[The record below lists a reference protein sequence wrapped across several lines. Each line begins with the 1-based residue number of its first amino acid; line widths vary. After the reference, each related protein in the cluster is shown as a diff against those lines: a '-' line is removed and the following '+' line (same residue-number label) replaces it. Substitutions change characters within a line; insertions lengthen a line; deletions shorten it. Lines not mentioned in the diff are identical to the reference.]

1 MNPINDSATI
11 LFSYFEYA
19 QSLNDIYERCNFYD
33 AVLHYSFFENM
44 PNIESIELQRVIKFL
59 VKPNI
64 DKSIMYRKVGQ
75 KGGRPKKDKDKGNR
89 IKDMDKDKDGG
100 VLISQNPPF
109 QPQKPF
115 NTYPQSVEDVIA
127 IAEDNCIMITEEEA
141 EKYFLNRDS
150 ADWHNANG
158 NRIRVSG
165 IVSDIK
171 QWALRSKQYNRQSNS
186 IDEGDNDLSQV
197 SKSMLD

>member
-1 MNPINDSATI
+1 MDPVNDKVSFF
-11 LFSYFEYA
+11 FSFYQFA
-19 QSLNDIYERCNFYD
+19 DSLQSIEKRCEFYE
-33 AVLHYSFFENM
+33 AILHYSFFEEIPEMSNL
-44 PNIESIELQRVIKFL
+44 ELKGVIQFL

-64 DKSIMYRKVGQ
+64 DKSILYRKFGQ

-89 IKDMDKDKDGG
+89 INDKDKDKDGG
-100 VLISQNPPF
+100 VLTPQNPPF
-109 QPQKPF
+109 L
-115 NTYPQSVEDVIA
+115 NYPQSVEDVIS
-127 IAEDNCIMITEEEA
+127 IAQDNCIMITFEDA

-158 NRIRVSG
+158 NRIRISG

-171 QWALRSKQYNRQSNS
+171 QWVLRSKQYKQNNC
-186 IDEGDNDLSQV
+186 DDGDNDLSQS